1 MPKRWNRYV
10 GGLAVVFLT
19 ACASSSAVDPHPAPD
34 GSGFGS
40 TGFAE
45 RADWPSTAMHLTRD
59 EVRGEVLSLLFRDIP
74 GLDVT
79 SPRGED
85 WGIYRVETPES
96 ARCALPL
103 WIDGEWTRRVEN
115 PTAPLDIDSAIPVDL
130 LLGLE
135 VHLGMEG
142 PVFDDQLCGAILMW
156 TRESERWANMDFQGS
171 IHAEVY
177 GAAAD
182 TVVGVR
188 VDPRGSYSPIG
199 AGGRSSFR
207 LLPGLYQVVF
217 LTEDGPLARR
227 TVRVHAY
234 REATV
239 KLEVTEEVGEQSRRG
254 QKTR

>member
-1 MPKRWNRYV
+1 M
-10 GGLAVVFLT
+10 VVTVLT
-19 ACASSSAVDPHPAPD
+19 ACASSSTGGARPATER
-34 GSGFGS
+34 SGFGS

-45 RADWPSTAMHLTRD
+45 RSDWPSAALHLSRN
-59 EVRGEVLSLLFRDIP
+59 EVRGEVLSLLLREIP

-85 WGIYRVETPES
+85 WGVYRVETPES
-96 ARCALPL
+96 ARCALSL
-103 WIDGEWTRRVEN
+103 WIDGEWTGRVEN

-156 TRESERWANMDFQGS
+156 TRETERWANVEFEGGV
-171 IHAEVY
+171 HAEVH

-182 TVVGVR
+182 TVIGVR
-188 VDPRGSYSPIG
+188 VDPVGSYSPIG
-199 AGGRSSFR
+199 PGGRSSFR
-207 LLPGLYQVVF
+207 VLPGVYEVVF
-217 LTEDGPLARR
+217 LTEEGPLARR

-234 REATV
+234 RDATIA
-239 KLEVTEEVGEQSRRG
+239 LEVTGQVAGREGPPGRG
-254 QKTR
+254 PRIQT